1 MFQGAVRDFAKS
13 EVRPRVCAM
22 EQAAQLDPALL
33 PKFFAL
39 GLMGI
44 EIPEAHGG
52 AGGSLFMTVLA
63 VEELS
68 AVDASAAIF
77 VDVQNTLVNALLLK
91 WASDDV
97 KRRYLPRLAS
107 DLVGAYALSEPG
119 SGSDAFGLQTKA
131 TRKGAC
137 WILDGRKPWITNG
150 AEAGFFVMFANTD
163 FSKGYQGMTS
173 FAVEL

>member
-1 MFQGAVRDFAKS
+1 
-13 EVRPRVCAM
+13 
-22 EQAAQLDPALL
+22 
-33 PKFFAL
+33 
-39 GLMGI
+39 MGI
-44 EIPEAHGG
+44 EIPEAHSG

-97 KRRYLPRLAS
+97 KRRYLPRLAT
-107 DLVGAYALSEPG
+107 DLVGAYALSEPE

-131 TRKGAC
+131 TRQGDN
-137 WILDGRKPWITNG
+137 WVLEGRKLWITNG
-150 AEAGFFVMFANTD
+150 AEARLFII
-163 FSKGYQGMTS
+163 
-173 FAVEL
+173 